1 MTLFEFIYLPGEL
14 QKIAFPLLDW
24 ISSMNT
30 QLVSRSHFTT
40 VEPSRRSALNPR
52 GGLFKND
59 SSSIT
64 SITNREMVFLFLTSW
79 GQNEWSSSWAHESP
93 FALVCLVGVEPVY
106 ESAGIKRAW

>member
-1 MTLFEFIYLPGEL
+1 MTLFELIYLPGEL
-14 QKIAFPLLDW
+14 QKIAFPLLYW

-79 GQNEWSSSWAHESP
+79 GQNEWSSSSWVA
-93 FALVCLVGVEPVY
+93 VCFGLFGGRG
-106 ESAGIKRAW
+106 AGLWICGHQKSL